1 MQADYLYCTCI
12 CSAFLSSIFLSS
24 GKQENFC
31 ASANIYVM
39 PEEKDRDEHSEQD
52 SWLVEWPNAQNNW
65 TQAKSDFATANTL
78 LDAGINYAAVFFG
91 QQTAEKSLRAACIL
105 RLQKN
110 PRGHNI
116 IQSANALH
124 APLEIM
130 NAAAE
135 LNADFLTTR
144 SVESAEGI
152 PAHLY
157 NRETAERHIAAAH
170 AILEWVRSLM

>member
-1 MQADYLYCTCI
+1 
-12 CSAFLSSIFLSS
+12 
-24 GKQENFC
+24 
-31 ASANIYVM
+31 M
-39 PEEKDRDEHSEQD
+39 PEEKDRDDWLIEHA
-52 SWLVEWPNAQNNW
+52 VAQNNW
-65 TQAKSDFATANTL
+65 TQAKSDLATAMTL
-78 LDAGINYAAVFFG
+78 SDAGIHYAAVFFG
-91 QQTAEKSLRAACIL
+91 QQTAEKALRAACIV

-144 SVESAEGI
+144 SVESAEGV

-157 NRETAERHIAAAH
+157 DRETAQRHLDAAK
-170 AILEWVRSLM
+170 AILEWVRGMM

>member
-1 MQADYLYCTCI
+1 
-12 CSAFLSSIFLSS
+12 
-24 GKQENFC
+24 
-31 ASANIYVM
+31 M
-39 PEEKDRDEHSEQD
+39 PEEQDRDA
-52 SWLVEWPNAQNNW
+52 WLIERPVAQNNW
-65 TQAKSDFATANTL
+65 TQAKSDLATAITL
-78 LDAGINYAAVFFG
+78 FDAGIYYAAVFFG

-116 IQSANALH
+116 ITSANALH

-144 SVESAEGI
+144 SVESAEGV

-157 NRETAERHIAAAH
+157 DRDTAQRHLDAAR
-170 AILEWVRSLM
+170 AILEWVRGLM

>member
-1 MQADYLYCTCI
+1 
-12 CSAFLSSIFLSS
+12 
-24 GKQENFC
+24 
-31 ASANIYVM
+31 M
-39 PEEKDRDEHSEQD
+39 PEEKDHDA
-52 SWLVEWPNAQNNW
+52 WLIGPPVAQNNW
-65 TQAKSDFATANTL
+65 SQAKSDLTTAMTL

-91 QQTAEKSLRAACIL
+91 QQAAEKALRAACIL

-144 SVESAEGI
+144 SVESAEGV
-152 PAHLY
+152 PAQMY
-157 NRETAERHIAAAH
+157 DRETAQRHLDAAR
-170 AILEWVRSLM
+170 AITEWVRGLM

>member
-1 MQADYLYCTCI
+1 
-12 CSAFLSSIFLSS
+12 
-24 GKQENFC
+24 
-31 ASANIYVM
+31 M
-39 PEEKDRDEHSEQD
+39 PEEKDRDD
-52 SWLVEWPNAQNNW
+52 WLIEWSVAQNNW
-65 TQAKSDFATANTL
+65 TQAKSDFATAMTL
-78 LDAGINYAAVFFG
+78 FDAGIHYAAVFFG
-91 QQTAEKSLRAACIL
+91 QQTAEKSLRAACII

-144 SVESAEGI
+144 SVESAEGV

-157 NRETAERHIAAAH
+157 DRETAQRHLAAAK
-170 AILEWVRSLM
+170 AILEWVRGMM

>member
-1 MQADYLYCTCI
+1 
-12 CSAFLSSIFLSS
+12 
-24 GKQENFC
+24 
-31 ASANIYVM
+31 M
-39 PEEKDRDEHSEQD
+39 PEEKDRDESAGRD
-52 SWLVEWPNAQNNW
+52 AWLIERPNAQNNW
-65 TQAKSDFATANTL
+65 TQAKSDFATAVTL
-78 LDAGINYAAVFFG
+78 LDAGIGYAAVFFS
-91 QQTAEKSLRAACIL
+91 QQAAEKSLRAACIL

-135 LNADFLTTR
+135 LNADFLLSR
-144 SVESAEGI
+144 SVESAEGV

-157 NRETAERHIAAAH
+157 DRETAVRHLDAAR
-170 AILEWVRSLM
+170 AILDWVRSWM

>member
-1 MQADYLYCTCI
+1 
-12 CSAFLSSIFLSS
+12 
-24 GKQENFC
+24 
-31 ASANIYVM
+31 M
-39 PEEKDRDEHSEQD
+39 PEEKDRDEHQDRD
-52 SWLVEWPNAQNNW
+52 SWLIERPNAQNNW

-78 LDAGINYAAVFFG
+78 FDAGICYAAVFFG
-91 QQTAEKSLRAACIL
+91 QQCAEKSLRAASIV

-116 IQSANALH
+116 IQSANALQ

-144 SVESAEGI
+144 SVESAEGV

-157 NRETAERHIAAAH
+157 DRETAQRHLEAARS
-170 AILEWVRSLM
+170 ILEWVRGLM

>member
-1 MQADYLYCTCI
+1 
-12 CSAFLSSIFLSS
+12 
-24 GKQENFC
+24 
-31 ASANIYVM
+31 M
-39 PEEKDRDEHSEQD
+39 PEEQDRDAR
-52 SWLVEWPNAQNNW
+52 LIEWSVAQNNW
-65 TQAKSDFATANTL
+65 TQAKSDLATAGTL
-78 LDAGINYAAVFFG
+78 FDAGIHYAAVFFG

-116 IQSANALH
+116 ITSANALH

-144 SVESAEGI
+144 SVESAEGV

-157 NRETAERHIAAAH
+157 DRDTAQRHLEAAR
-170 AILEWVRSLM
+170 AILEWVRGLM